1 MSENPDCGLNAAA
14 YVLGAL
20 EPEEAEEFRRHLEHC
35 AICRDEVGSLRRA
48 VDALPMAAPQYRV
61 PRGLRRR
68 VLAAA
73 RREPPPQSGAAR
85 ARGAR
90 RPGAAPIPALAG
102 GLVAVIAAVAVAV
115 VLASG
120 GSPSTRVIQA
130 TMGSAELRI
139 GGGRAELIVHAL
151 PQAPAGEIYQVW
163 LAHPNRPP
171 VPTSVLFGVTTA
183 GQADVGVPGELNGVS
198 EVLVTPEPAGGS
210 QAPTHAPVIVAP
222 ID

>member
-35 AICRDEVGSLRRA
+35 AVCRDEVGSLRRA
-48 VDALPMAAPQYRV
+48 VDALPMAAPQYPV

-73 RREPPPQSGAAR
+73 RREPRQPSGAAR
-85 ARGAR
+85 ARAAR
-90 RPGAAPIPALAG
+90 RPGAAPIPVLAG

-115 VLASG
+115 VLVSG
-120 GSPSTRVIQA
+120 GSPSARVIQA
-130 TMGSAELRI
+130 TTGSAELRI
-139 GGGRAELIVHAL
+139 AGGRAELIVHVL

-210 QAPTHAPVIVAP
+210 RAPTHAPVIVAP
-222 ID
+222 LD